1 MASPSFLFSLKGNE
15 KRQYF
20 FLFNSS
26 EWYLMEKCV
35 LKITVDFYFFL
46 LQHCH
51 PSPNTLGNK

>member
-1 MASPSFLFSLKGNE
+1 MASPSVLFSLEGNE
-15 KRQYF
+15 NRHHF

-35 LKITVDFYFFL
+35 LKITINFYFL